1 MSNRYRLS
9 SFKIIEVHQMEKE
22 ENIDISK
29 LELASN
35 QKRIQ
40 AFLIDDIL
48 ISIITMMIFWDQ
60 ISASDGDLMS
70 ILMVMNSAFMQVIFL
85 KLIYQT
91 FFIWYY
97 GATIGKLIVKIRVI
111 NEDTFGRVEFVS
123 SFMRSASRIL
133 SESIFYLGFILAYYT
148 EGRQT
153 LHDKLAK
160 TLVVNG

>member
-1 MSNRYRLS
+1 
-9 SFKIIEVHQMEKE
+9 MEQE

-29 LELASN
+29 LELAS
-35 QKRIQ
+35 QTKRMQ
-40 AFLIDDIL
+40 AFVIDDVL
-48 ISIITMMIFWDQ
+48 ISLISMMILWDQ
-60 ISASDGDLMS
+60 ISASSGELMD
-70 ILMVMNSAFMQVIFL
+70 ILMIMNSGFVQILFL

-91 FFIWYY
+91 FFVWYY
-97 GATIGKLIVKIRVI
+97 GATIGKIIVKIRVI
-111 NEDTFGRVEFVS
+111 KEDNFGRVDLVS

-133 SESIFYLGFILAYYT
+133 SESIFYLGFFLSYYT